1 MSGETHHFTFW
12 SFIKGLG
19 KFFIG
24 LVLLLQG
31 LVVLSLLLLFLGF
44 AIGLSTTG
52 TTTYELPRQFALV
65 IDPSGFLVEQRA
77 DIGAVDV
84 LNDFSD
90 EEPPEIELR
99 DIVDA
104 IRAARDDDRVTGL
117 VLKPQFL
124 FAPTVYAS
132 KLHVIAEEIDKF
144 KESGKPVV
152 AAGDFFGQEQYLIA
166 SHADEVLL
174 HPEGGVFVP
183 GYGAYRLYYKSL
195 IDKLEVTANVFRVGA
210 YKSALEPFMRDDMSP
225 EDREAN
231 LAYLDVLWSRLAQ
244 SIESQRGLSPGA
256 LDRYSQALDELV
268 VAADGDLA
276 QTALDARLVDA
287 IMTREAQ
294 DARIKELAKGG
305 DDDVS
310 DVSLFQYLSDVRD
323 EDHDAE
329 SSVGIVSVVGTI
341 VDGEQPSGSAGGDTI
356 AALLKQAREDDDMKA
371 VVLRVDSPG
380 GSTFASEVMRQQVLE
395 LKKAGKPVVVSMGSL
410 AASGGYWIAAD
421 ADEIWAEPTTLTG
434 SIGIFGFVPTF
445 ERTLAKI
452 GVNADG
458 VGTSQFAGGFDQSQ
472 GLAEPVKRLLQ
483 STVEDGYNDFIE
495 IVAEGRD
502 LDPDYV
508 REIAEGRVWIGET
521 AHNLGLVDT
530 LGGLDDAVAAA
541 AALAGLA
548 EYDVVRVKK
557 KPTAWEEFLRVISD
571 NIDARASRAVLSIVG
586 AQDAASS
593 RVVKAIADEIG
604 FLLEFN
610 DPRGAYARCLA
621 CGI

>member
-1 MSGETHHFTFW
+1 MSGETHQFTFW

-19 KFFIG
+19 KFFLG

-52 TTTYELPRQFALV
+52 TTTYELPKKFALV

-124 FAPTVYAS
+124 FAPSVYAS

-268 VAADGDLA
+268 AAADGDLA
-276 QTALDARLVDA
+276 QTALEARLVDA

-310 DVSLFQYLSDVRD
+310 DVTLFQYLSDVRD
-323 EDHDAE
+323 EDQDAE

-356 AALLKQAREDDDMKA
+356 AALLKQARENDNMKA
-371 VVLRVDSPG
+371 IVLRVDSPG
-380 GSTFASEVMRQQVLE
+380 GSTFASEIMRQQVLE

-434 SIGIFGFVPTF
+434 SIGIFGFIPTF

-458 VGTSQFAGGFDQSQ
+458 VGTSQFAGGFDQTQ
-472 GLAEPVKRLLQ
+472 GLTEPAKRLLQ
-483 STVEDGYNDFIE
+483 STIEDGYNDFIE

-508 REIAEGRVWIGET
+508 REIAEGRVWVGET

-541 AALAGLA
+541 AVLAGLE

-571 NIDARASRAVLSIVG
+571 NIDARASRAILSIVG